1 MLYNKIKF
9 LYNNILITR
18 EKKFDSL
25 INILYWILNILTKIF
40 QFIFVLRL
48 FYLSKTL
55 FSLYI
60 IKIVFKFFLISLPNI
75 KNFIKYFKN
84 VFILIII
91 FIILCIENFCEL
103 PMHFFFS
110 NNKIYLFTN
119 YYKVYDLKTK
129 FKYNFYTEF
138 IFNIICEIFNF
149 YYFFDGIY
157 HYSAFFLIILNTIN
171 MIINFLFICYY
182 CFTDEVNILKMED
195 EKIQQK
201 RLNNNNNNN
210 DNENINKKKLKNN
223 IIKSEEEQLNN
234 KIEIV

>member
-18 EKKFDSL
+18 EKNYDSL

-48 FYLSKTL
+48 FHLSKTL

-60 IKIVFKFFLISLPNI
+60 IKIIFKFFLISLPNI

-84 VFILIII
+84 VFILILI

-119 YYKVYDLKTK
+119 YYSVYDIKTK
-129 FKYNFYTEF
+129 FRYNFYTEF
-138 IFNIICEIFNF
+138 VFNIICEIFNF

-182 CFTDEVNILKMED
+182 CFSDEVNILKMED

-201 RLNNNNNNN
+201 RLEN
-210 DNENINKKKLKNN
+210 DNENIIKKRRSKNN
-223 IIKSEEEQLNN
+223 IINSEEEKINN
-234 KIEIV
+234 KIEIM